1 MKKPITFLMFSG
13 KAEEAMNFYV
23 SIFEHS
29 KIESIT
35 RYKANETGTEGT
47 VMKATFS
54 INGQE
59 YMCIDSPVKHAFTFT
74 AAMSLYVNCESEE
87 EIDRLYRQLSPEGN
101 VFMPLAA
108 YPFSKKFGWI
118 ADKFGVSW
126 QLNLVS
132 TT

>member
-1 MKKPITFLMFSG
+1 MKKPITFLMFVG

-23 SIFEHS
+23 SIFEQS

-35 RYKANETGTEGT
+35 RYKANEAGTEGT
-47 VMKATFS
+47 VMRATFS

-74 AAMSLYVNCESEE
+74 AAISLYINCESDE
-87 EIDRLYRQLSPEGN
+87 EIERLYGQLSQGGN
-101 VFMPLAA
+101 VFMPLNA
-108 YPFSKKFGWI
+108 YPFSKKFGWV

-126 QLNLVS
+126 QLNLPS